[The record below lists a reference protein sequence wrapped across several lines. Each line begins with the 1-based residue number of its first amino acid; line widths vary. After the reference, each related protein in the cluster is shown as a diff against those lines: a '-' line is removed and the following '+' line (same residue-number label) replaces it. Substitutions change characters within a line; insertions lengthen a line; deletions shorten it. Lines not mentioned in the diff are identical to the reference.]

1 MGRSLLAPVPDDGAG
16 ALDDLPGL
24 ALLVDLAE
32 TSPLAQ
38 LHVRV
43 HLDQWDPVLLR
54 NRTVPHSV
62 HLKKTP
68 GKER

>member
-1 MGRSLLAPVPDDGAG
+1 MTNKQRSENDNDAHHSRG

-32 TSPLAQ
+32 TSPLAE

-54 NRTVPHSV
+54 NRTAIHFRSI
-62 HLKKTP
+62 
-68 GKER
+68 

>member
-32 TSPLAQ
+32 AGPLAQ
-38 LHVRV
+38 LHVGVNLPLMDDENLRF
-43 HLDQWDPVLLR
+43 DKIRYLLEIFMF
-54 NRTVPHSV
+54 VAD
-62 HLKKTP
+62 
-68 GKER
+68 E

>member
-32 TSPLAQ
+32 AGPLAQ
-38 LHVRV
+38 LHVGV
-43 HLDQWDPVLLR
+43 NLPIMD
-54 NRTVPHSV
+54 
-62 HLKKTP
+62 
-68 GKER
+68 

>member
-1 MGRSLLAPVPDDGAG
+1 MTNKQSCENNNNAHHSRG

-32 TSPLAQ
+32 TSPFAQ
-38 LHVRV
+38 LHIGV

-54 NRTVPHSV
+54 NRTAIHFRSI
-62 HLKKTP
+62 
-68 GKER
+68 